1 MQTVLSNF
9 SFGLNSKS
17 RSDFEIMKSIM
28 FQIFRFMRIEGK
40 ILKNVQGPEADCFSR
55 IKLGKGRDKF
65 QVRG

>member
-40 ILKNVQGPEADCFSR
+40 ILKNVQGPEADLF
-55 IKLGKGRDKF
+55 LQD
-65 QVRG
+65 